1 MTSNIGASLI
11 SQKKFLGFNKGQEES
26 EDKKEVLQELKKEFR
41 PEFINRIDEIVVFNK
56 LGEKEL
62 EKIIDR
68 LISLLEKR
76 LEEKNIKIKVEKE
89 VKEYIL
95 KDNKDLN
102 YGARPFRRK
111 IQTTIENQLAEE
123 ILKGNIKK
131 NDTAII
137 SYNDGKIEIKPL
149 LL

>member
-26 EDKKEVLQELKKEFR
+26 EDKKEVLQELKKELR

-111 IQTTIENQLAEE
+111 IQTTIENQLAED
-123 ILKGNIKK
+123 ILKGNIKE

>member
-26 EDKKEVLQELKKEFR
+26 EDKKEVLQELKKELR

-111 IQTTIENQLAEE
+111 IQTTIENQLAED
-123 ILKGNIKK
+123 ILKGNIKE

-149 LL
+149 LP